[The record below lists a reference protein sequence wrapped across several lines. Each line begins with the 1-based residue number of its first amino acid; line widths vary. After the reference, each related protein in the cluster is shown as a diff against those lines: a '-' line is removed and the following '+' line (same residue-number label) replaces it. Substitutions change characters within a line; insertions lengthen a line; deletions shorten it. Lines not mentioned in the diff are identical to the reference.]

1 MRQKHVIII
10 ALIGPDGSRMYT
22 DGQAATLF

>member
-10 ALIGPDGSRMYT
+10 ASIAPDGSRMYT